1 MQKSNFLISVGRR
14 IAQARADKGYSQA
27 MLAEKANISVSHL
40 SNIERG
46 RKSLSA
52 EVLLRIA
59 EALQVSADGIL
70 FTDIPQAH
78 KEIESQI
85 DVNLNNCTVREKEFI
100 LKLIKDIGTFITEI
114 KTEINNPKE
123 IRVSF

>member
-1 MQKSNFLISVGRR
+1 MRKSDLLISVGRR
-14 IAQARADKGYSQA
+14 IAHARMDKGYSQA

-70 FTDIPQAH
+70 FTDIPQVH
-78 KEIESQI
+78 KEIERQI
-85 DVNLNNCTVREKEFI
+85 DVNLNACTAREKEFI
-100 LKLIKDIGTFITEI
+100 LKLIMDIGAFITGI
-114 KTEINNPKE
+114 KTEI
-123 IRVSF
+123 

>member
-1 MQKSNFLISVGRR
+1 MQKSTFLKSVGRR
-14 IAQARADKGYSQA
+14 IAQTRIGKGYSQA
-27 MLAEKANISVSHL
+27 ILAEKANISVSHL

-59 EALQVSADGIL
+59 ETLQVSADGLL
-70 FTDIPQAH
+70 FTNISEVH

-85 DVNLNNCTVREKEFI
+85 DVNLNNCTVRDKEFI
-100 LKLIKDIGTFITEI
+100 LKLIKDMGAFITEI
-114 KTEINNPKE
+114 KAEI
-123 IRVSF
+123 

>member
-1 MQKSNFLISVGRR
+1 MRKSDFLISVGRR
-14 IAQARADKGYSQA
+14 IAKARTDKGYNQA
-27 MLAEKANISVSHL
+27 ILAEKANISVSHL

-59 EALQVSADGIL
+59 EALQVSADSIL
-70 FTDIPQAH
+70 FTDIPQVH
-78 KEIESQI
+78 KEIERQI
-85 DVNLNNCTVREKEFI
+85 DDTLNTCTAREKEFI

-114 KTEINNPKE
+114 KKE
-123 IRVSF
+123 I

>member
-1 MQKSNFLISVGRR
+1 MLVFTRNFETRT
-14 IAQARADKGYSQA
+14 
-27 MLAEKANISVSHL
+27 LAEKANISVSHL

-59 EALQVSADGIL
+59 EALQVSADIIL
-70 FTDIPQAH
+70 FTDIPGVH
-78 KEIESQI
+78 KEVESQI
-85 DVNLNNCTVREKEFI
+85 DVNLYNCTVREKEFI

-114 KTEINNPKE
+114 KTEI
-123 IRVSF
+123 

>member
-1 MQKSNFLISVGRR
+1 MQKSTFLVSIGRC

-52 EVLLRIA
+52 EVLLKIA
-59 EALQVSADGIL
+59 GALQVSADSIL
-70 FTDIPQAH
+70 FTDIPQVH
-78 KEIESQI
+78 KEIERQI
-85 DVNLNNCTVREKEFI
+85 DAPLNTCTAREKEFI
-100 LKLIKDIGTFITEI
+100 LKLIKDIGAFIIAIKSEI
-114 KTEINNPKE
+114 
-123 IRVSF
+123 

>member
-1 MQKSNFLISVGRR
+1 MQRSTFLISVGRR
-14 IAQARADKGYSQA
+14 IAKARIDKGYSQA
-27 MLAEKANISVSHL
+27 TLAEKANISVSHL

-70 FTDIPQAH
+70 FTDIPEVH
-78 KEIESQI
+78 TEVESQI

-100 LKLIKDIGTFITEI
+100 LKIIKGLGAFIAEI
-114 KTEINNPKE
+114 KTEI
-123 IRVSF
+123 

>member
-1 MQKSNFLISVGRR
+1 MQKMKFLTSVGRR
-14 IAQARADKGYSQA
+14 IAKARRDKGFSQA
-27 MLAEKANISVSHL
+27 LLAEKANISISHL

-52 EVLLRIA
+52 EVLFKIA
-59 EALQVSADGIL
+59 EALQTSVDSLL
-70 FTDIPQAH
+70 FTDIPQVH

-114 KTEINNPKE
+114 KTEI
-123 IRVSF
+123 

>member
-1 MQKSNFLISVGRR
+1 MQKSTFLVLIGRR

-27 MLAEKANISVSHL
+27 MLAEKANSSVSHL

-59 EALQVSADGIL
+59 EALQVSADSIL
-70 FTDIPQAH
+70 FTDIPQVH

-85 DVNLNNCTVREKEFI
+85 DVNLNNCTAREKEFI
-100 LKLIKDIGTFITEI
+100 LKLSRDIGAFITEI
-114 KTEINNPKE
+114 KRKI
-123 IRVSF
+123 

>member
-1 MQKSNFLISVGRR
+1 MPKTTFLISVGRR
-14 IAQARADKGYSQA
+14 IAKIRRDKGYSQA
-27 MLAEKANISVSHL
+27 LLSEKANISISHL

-52 EVLLRIA
+52 EVLFKIA
-59 EALQVSADGIL
+59 EALQTSVDSL
-70 FTDIPQAH
+70 LLTDIPQVH
-78 KEIESQI
+78 KEIESQM

-114 KTEINNPKE
+114 KTEI
-123 IRVSF
+123 

>member
-1 MQKSNFLISVGRR
+1 MQKSTFLISVGQR

-27 MLAEKANISVSHL
+27 MLAEKANISVSQL

-70 FTDIPQAH
+70 FTDIPQVH
-78 KEIESQI
+78 KEIESQM

-114 KTEINNPKE
+114 KTEI
-123 IRVSF
+123 

>member
-1 MQKSNFLISVGRR
+1 MQKSTFLVLIGRR

-27 MLAEKANISVSHL
+27 MLAKKANISVSHL

-59 EALQVSADGIL
+59 EALQVSADSIL
-70 FTDIPQAH
+70 FTDIPQVH
-78 KEIESQI
+78 KKVESQI
-85 DVNLNNCTVREKEFI
+85 GVNLNNCTAREKEFI
-100 LKLIKDIGTFITEI
+100 LKLIKDIGDFITEI
-114 KTEINNPKE
+114 KAEI
-123 IRVSF
+123 

>member
-1 MQKSNFLISVGRR
+1 MQKSTFLKSVGRR
-14 IAQARADKGYSQA
+14 ISQARTDKGFSQA
-27 MLAEKANISVSHL
+27 TLAEKANISVSHL

-70 FTDIPQAH
+70 FTDIPQVH
-78 KEIESQI
+78 KEVEGQI
-85 DVNLNNCTVREKEFI
+85 DVNLNNCTAREKEFI
-100 LKLIKDIGTFITEI
+100 LKIIKDLGAFITEI
-114 KTEINNPKE
+114 KTEI
-123 IRVSF
+123 